1 MMDALEY
8 SQTVKERFERPSNA
22 GRLLGRVVSGGAG
35 DESHG
40 TRVEFD
46 FRLRDGIVEEAAF
59 RAYGCPHAI
68 AAASWVAERASG
80 RALDDTRWMDPL
92 ALAETLEVPDYK
104 LGVLLVVQ
112 DALRDAASRA
122 PGTKE

>member
-1 MMDALEY
+1 MDALEY
-8 SQTVKERFERPSNA
+8 SQTVRERFERPFNA

-35 DESHG
+35 DESTG

-46 FRLRDGIVEEAAF
+46 FRLRDGLVEEAAF

-68 AAASWVAERASG
+68 AAASWVAARASG
-80 RALDDTRWMDPL
+80 RALSDTRWMDPL
-92 ALAETLEVPDYK
+92 ALAEKLEVPDYK

-112 DALRDAASRA
+112 DALEDAASKA
-122 PGTKE
+122 PGNTE